1 MKSGISSC
9 LMSFSS
15 YREKIFHTNKG
26 SLTLFPVSVVA
37 TLAHDVALLVLDRA
51 ALVGQVQ
58 EGVAAHG
65 RRGFVLAAA
74 RGRALRVPEISQLT
88 LSR

>member
-1 MKSGISSC
+1 MSSV
-9 LMSFSS
+9 FH
-15 YREKIFHTNKG
+15 EIFLLQRKKFKQTNKG

-37 TLAHDVALLVLDRA
+37 ALAHDVALLVLDRA
-51 ALVGQVQ
+51 TLIGQVQ

-74 RGRALRVPEISQLT
+74 GGRALSVPEITQLT
-88 LSR
+88 LSRR